1 MLNYIW
7 MALLVL
13 GIGAALVTDVVDQAD
28 NTFKNGQPFAVE
40 MTLNQPFK
48 KGVSK
53 SYETEIF
60 VRAKDFNKFY
70 SQSVKND
77 FKVKGKV
84 TFDYKKG
91 RNTLYFK
98 VSKSTPDF
106 WKKMAKVSGKEDDLL
121 GQVKKFTLVD
131 SLHAKASIVLEKISF
146 AKMKDVTNAAI
157 NYAQIAVTIAL
168 GLIGIMAL
176 WLGVMKIAEEAG
188 LITIIAR
195 VVKPITKFLFPD
207 VPQDHPAMGSMIM
220 NISANVLGLGNA
232 ATPFGL
238 KAMEELEELNPNKG
252 VASDAMIMFLA
263 INTAGLTLIPA
274 TAIAIRAAAGSSDPT
289 IIIGTSVFG
298 ASCATLT
305 GIFMAKL
312 TTKFHF
318 NFKNFVANIKKNFR
332 KILITTVSVL
342 AIAVLAWAGALNFVG
357 KLFSGIDA
365 ETFKVAVNVISTL
378 AIPSIIFSFVLFGL
392 YKKVNVYES
401 FVEGAKEGFDIAV
414 KIIPYLVG
422 MLVAIGI
429 FRAGGMMDVLQ
440 DLLAWPAHLIGM
452 PKEAL
457 PMALIRPLSGSG
469 SAGVMAEIMTKYG
482 PDSLIGIMVSTFFG
496 STETTFYVLAVYFG
510 AVNIRKTRSAVL
522 VGLAADTVGIIAA
535 TFIVNQLFS

>member
-7 MALLVL
+7 MSLLIL
-13 GIGAALVTDVVDQAD
+13 GIGAALVTDVVDQSE
-28 NTFKNGQPFAVE
+28 NIYRNGKPFAVE
-40 MTLNQPFK
+40 VTLNHPFQ
-48 KGVSK
+48 KGISK
-53 SYETEIF
+53 TYDAEIY
-60 VRAKDFNKFY
+60 VRAKNFNKFY
-70 SQSVKND
+70 SKSIKND
-77 FKVKGKV
+77 FTERGKI
-84 TFDYKKG
+84 TFDYTKEK
-91 RNTLYFK
+91 NSLYLK
-98 VSKSTPDF
+98 ISKSTPPF
-106 WKKMAKVSGKEDDLL
+106 WKKMAKASGKEDDIL
-121 GQVKKFTLVD
+121 GNVKNFRMID
-131 SLHAKASIVLEKISF
+131 STHAHAMIVFEKISF
-146 AKMKDVTNAAI
+146 VKMRDVTNAAI
-157 NYAQIAVTIAL
+157 DYAQTAVTIAL

-176 WLGVMKIAEEAG
+176 WLGVMKIADEAG
-188 LITIIAR
+188 LIKIIAR
-195 VVKPITKFLFPD
+195 AVKPITKFLFPD

-220 NISANVLGLGNA
+220 NISANILGLGNA

-238 KAMEELEELNPNKG
+238 KAMEELEELNPKKG
-252 VASDAMIMFLA
+252 VATDAMIMFLA

-274 TAIAIRAAAGSSDPT
+274 TAIAIRAALGSSDPT

-305 GIFMAKL
+305 GITMAKL
-312 TTKFHF
+312 ATKFP
-318 NFKNFVANIKKNFR
+318 FKFSALFEWIKDNLK
-332 KILITTVSVL
+332 KILVSLAVL
-342 AIAVLAWAGALNFVG
+342 LGIAVLTWLGAFKFVG
-357 KLFSGIDA
+357 SLVSVVSP
-365 ETFKVAVNVISTL
+365 ETFKIAVQIISTL
-378 AIPSIIFSFVLFGL
+378 AIPSIIFAFVLFGL

-469 SAGVMAEIMTKYG
+469 SAGVMAEIMTRYG

-522 VGLAADTVGIIAA
+522 VGLTADFVGIVAA
-535 TFIVNQLFS
+535 TFIVNQLFG

>member
-7 MALLVL
+7 MALLIL
-13 GIGAALVTDVVDQAD
+13 GIGAALVTDVVDQTE
-28 NTFKNGQPFAVE
+28 NTFRNGEPFAVE
-40 MTLNQPFK
+40 MTLQQPFK

-53 SYETEIF
+53 AYDVEIH
-60 VRAKDFNKFY
+60 VRAKDFNRFY
-70 SQSVKND
+70 SKSIKND
-77 FKVKGKV
+77 FTEKGKI
-84 TFDYKKG
+84 TFDYSKNK
-91 RNTLYFK
+91 TSLYFK
-98 VSKSTPDF
+98 IKKSTPAF
-106 WKKMAKVSGKEDDLL
+106 WKEMAKASGKEDDLL
-121 GQVKKFTLVD
+121 GTVKSFTPVD
-131 SLHAKASIVLEKISF
+131 SIHARATIMLEKISF

-157 NYAQIAVTIAL
+157 DYAQTAVTIAL

-188 LITIIAR
+188 LIKIIAR
-195 VVKPITKFLFPD
+195 AVKPITKFLFPD

-238 KAMEELEELNPNKG
+238 KAMEELENLNPNKG

-305 GIFMAKL
+305 GIAMAKL
-312 TTKFHF
+312 TTKFHKISKIGEWLKN
-318 NFKNFVANIKKNFR
+318 NFK
-332 KILITTVSVL
+332 KILWLFGIGAVGVL
-342 AIAVLAWAGALNFVG
+342 LAKIGAFGFLEAV
-357 KLFSGIDA
+357 DA
-365 ETFKVAVNVISTL
+365 ETFKIVVQVISTL
-378 AIPSIIFSFVLFGL
+378 AIPMIIFSFVLFGFF
-392 YKKVNVYES
+392 KKVNVYES

-469 SAGVMAEIMTKYG
+469 SAGVMAEIMTHYG

-510 AVNIRKTRSAVL
+510 AVNIRKTRSALL
-522 VGLAADTVGIIAA
+522 VGLAADFVGIVAA
-535 TFIVNQLFS
+535 TFIVNQLFGG